1 MLPNN
6 MQLTPAQLIQ
16 MIKNGA
22 NPQQLVMQILENG
35 MSENPIYAN
44 LAQLAKDNR
53 TAEIEAFARNVA
65 KERGIDFDKEFCDF
79 KRALGFTKP

>member
-65 KERGIDFDKEFCDF
+65 KERGIDFDKEFGDF